1 MKQKLKGFTLVEL
14 IVVIAIIGVLA
25 AILIPSLLGYV
36 NRAKL
41 SGMNSN
47 AKVLY
52 DAVNTSLAEAYATS
66 LVVVDNDYTYGVNSP
81 YSGIDDYIKN
91 YFDKVATLTVAS
103 YRIVDGFC
111 VGTYCTDSKFRG
123 GYPTGATPDNYTS
136 FSLDDAVA

>member
-1 MKQKLKGFTLVEL
+1 MKRKIKGFTLVEL

-36 NRAKL
+36 KRAKL

-52 DAVNTSLAEAYATS
+52 DAVNTSLAEAYGTS
-66 LVVVDNDYTYGVNSP
+66 MVVNDNDYTYGVSSP

-91 YFDKVATLTVAS
+91 YFDDVANLMVAS
-103 YRIVDGFC
+103 YRIQNGFC
-111 VGTYCTDSKFRG
+111 TGAYCTDGNYRG
-123 GYPTGATPDNYTS
+123 GYPVGATLDNYPS
-136 FSLDDAVA
+136 FSLNDAVS